1 MRRCIIISGLA
12 ALSGCSSYTA
22 AVSGS
27 ASGLSIGTTSYV
39 FFGGPFVVITPD
51 EVDCMD
57 LAWVRPSYQEGSLPT
72 DQDMDILQFS
82 YTSGQLSTG
91 QKSIGLGASVTSTI
105 VHISG
110 ESLEQARATGGVINV
125 DSIEEETT
133 AIGSFE
139 GVTYDDGTL
148 DGTFE
153 AQWCINLKER

>member
-1 MRRCIIISGLA
+1 
-12 ALSGCSSYTA
+12 
-22 AVSGS
+22 
-27 ASGLSIGTTSYV
+27 
-39 FFGGPFVVITPD
+39 
-51 EVDCMD
+51 MD
-57 LAWVRPSYQEGSLPT
+57 LAWVRPSYQEGSQPT

-82 YTSGQLSTG
+82 YTSGNLSTG

-125 DSIEEETT
+125 DSIEEDAM